1 MALAPAIGAVAT
13 SPVVQIALGIAE
25 FTVQFAVDYL
35 TGGIFAGPGHRKNR
49 RESNRE
55 RHEKGDARRQRDQR
69 RALERKK

>member
-35 TGGIFAGPGHRKNR
+35 TGGIFAG
-49 RESNRE
+49 ESE
-55 RHEKGDARRQRDQR
+55 SRDSEVTILCCR
-69 RALERKK
+69 FAVVVLLCFFCCDFY